1 MAQPPGLRIEGARQ
15 NNLKN
20 VSLEIP
26 HDRLTVV
33 TGVSGSGKS
42 SLAFDTLFAEGQWRY
57 IESLSTYARM
67 FLDRVDRPDV
77 DRIEQIRPAVA
88 LEQKNPVR
96 TARST
101 VGTATEVYDYLR
113 LLYAK
118 IGRVHC
124 PHCGSPAV
132 SHSPETIVSSLLSEH
147 PGARALIMFGLAVSA
162 GLPPAE
168 LWTSL
173 NRRGFARV
181 RVNGVIH
188 DLATPPPA
196 NLAEHRTISVVLD
209 RVVLE
214 SAHRTRIAESVEAAL
229 REGGGQ
235 VAVEVLDGPTRVFAE
250 DFRCSG
256 CGAALERPQP
266 LLFSFNHPLGAC
278 PECKGFGNLLKY
290 DEARVVPDPSRSLA
304 EGAVEPWRHPSG
316 ASYQKTLLRAAK
328 RRKIDVTRP
337 YGELPEPARRS
348 VYERADDSGG

>member
-1 MAQPPGLRIEGARQ
+1 MAQPPGLRIHGARQ

-118 IGRVHC
+118 IGHVHC
-124 PHCGSPAV
+124 PACGAPAT
-132 SHSPETIVSSLLSEH
+132 SHSPATIVGSLLQEH
-147 PGARALIMFGLAVSA
+147 PGARALIMFRLAVPA
-162 GLPPAE
+162 AIPPAE

-181 RVNGVIH
+181 RVNGAIH
-188 DLATPPPA
+188 DLASPPPVD
-196 NLAEHRTISVVLD
+196 LAEHRTISVVLD

-214 SAHRTRIAESVEAAL
+214 AAHRTRIAESVEAAL

-235 VAVEVLDGPTRVFAE
+235 VEVEVLDGPARVFAE

-278 PECKGFGNLLKY
+278 PECKGFGNLLK
-290 DEARVVPDPSRSLA
+290 
-304 EGAVEPWRHPSG
+304 
-316 ASYQKTLLRAAK
+316 
-328 RRKIDVTRP
+328 
-337 YGELPEPARRS
+337 
-348 VYERADDSGG
+348 